1 MKIGIY
7 KDTFSNNRGADIA
20 VKNLA
25 AGLKE
30 RGHEVTLFDKSQFA
44 EKVRGGYDVIVSTG
58 TNEILDLAKV
68 DGLPPII
75 QQFHTDPEYPFRHWI
90 KRWRRNRTIKTALKK
105 AAAFQ
110 VLREA
115 YVGTLQK
122 LIGVSQD
129 KITVIG
135 NWSSFEGSAE
145 VLPEEKIILCPGAIN
160 TDKNQSLLVD
170 AFAAVVDK
178 FPDWQV
184 HIYGCGK
191 TKDET
196 ALLKR
201 IKTKGLMDRI
211 LLKGYAELSAPYA
224 KCAFVAFPSKTEGF
238 GMVILDAAMFKK
250 AALTIRD
257 WIGCGESVSP
267 SGFTKALRRLMSDA
281 DHRHSLGE
289 RSYEHCKMH
298 YSRKMILDK
307 WECLLAGMTA

>member
-1 MKIGIY
+1 
-7 KDTFSNNRGADIA
+7 
-20 VKNLA
+20 
-25 AGLKE
+25 
-30 RGHEVTLFDKSQFA
+30 
-44 EKVRGGYDVIVSTG
+44 
-58 TNEILDLAKV
+58 
-68 DGLPPII
+68 
-75 QQFHTDPEYPFRHWI
+75 
-90 KRWRRNRTIKTALKK
+90 
-105 AAAFQ
+105 FQ
-110 VLREA
+110 VLREEHIE
-115 YVGTLQK
+115 TLQK
-122 LIGVSQD
+122 LISVPKE

-135 NWSSFEGSAE
+135 NWSRFEGHAKS
-145 VLPEEKIILCPGAIN
+145 LPEEKIIICPGAIN
-160 TDKNQSLLVD
+160 ADKNQSLLVD
-170 AFAAVVDK
+170 AFAEVSDG

-184 HIYGCGK
+184 HIYGRGK
-191 TKDET
+191 TNDET
-196 ALLKR
+196 ALLRR

-267 SGFTKALRRLMSDA
+267 SGFTEALRRLMSDA
-281 DHRHSLGE
+281 DHRHNLGE